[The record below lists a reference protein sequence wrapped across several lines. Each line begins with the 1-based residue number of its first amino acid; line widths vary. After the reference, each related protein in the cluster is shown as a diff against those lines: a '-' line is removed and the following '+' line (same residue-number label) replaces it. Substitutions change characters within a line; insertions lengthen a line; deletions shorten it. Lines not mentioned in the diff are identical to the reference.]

1 MRNTPYPD
9 ISRSQSGWSPVNKGV
24 TEHSQTNLFSLVQQ
38 WYKLT
43 VPVEPP
49 ANASFSRRDSH
60 RQACLFSNIV
70 CLLIMVLTFSVPIC
84 LFLPNPYILCIV
96 CVEIVICGT
105 SLLLNQQGRILTAGI
120 VQVVSIEITLTSV
133 ILIMTLLNGAS
144 TQILDLF
151 ILGELLAA
159 SLLPIRY
166 VFLVALYN
174 SLCIWLNLSYQFH
187 NSAMTLPLYSQFI
200 SITAQ
205 GIGLEFMVAGISA
218 ICIYTT
224 TQAIRRADKAEM
236 VTKLEHTLIEQR
248 KELESDIEQI
258 LETHVAIAN
267 GNLNA
272 RVPIDQD
279 HTLWHTARAVNS
291 LLVRLQRASIS
302 EKELQRVEHA
312 VTRTVNIIQKYEQQ
326 HQKALIPFTQTAI
339 DPLIAAIQGKTFAF
353 TKPLRQQNRLPL
365 TNPVNTYT
373 TNGDF
378 APSQTRP

>member
-9 ISRSQSGWSPVNKGV
+9 IARSQPGWSPANKGV
-24 TEHSQTNLFSLVQQ
+24 TEHSQTNPFSLLQQ
-38 WYKLT
+38 WYRLT

-49 ANASFSRRDSH
+49 ANASFIRRESH

-70 CLLIMVLTFSVPIC
+70 FFLIMALTFSVPVC

-96 CVEIVICGT
+96 CVEIVICCA
-105 SLLLNQQGRILTAGI
+105 SLLLNQQGRLLTAGI
-120 VQVVSIEITLTSV
+120 VQVVSFEITLTSV

-151 ILGELLAA
+151 IIGVLLAV
-159 SLLPIRY
+159 SLLPVRY

-174 SLCIWLNLSYQFH
+174 SLFIWLNLSYQFH
-187 NSAMTLPLYSQFI
+187 TSTTILPLHSQFI
-200 SITAQ
+200 SIMAQ
-205 GIGLEFMVAGISA
+205 GVGLEFMVAGISS

-272 RVPIDQD
+272 RVPIAQD

-302 EKELQRVEHA
+302 EKELHRVEHA
-312 VTRTVNIIQKYEQQ
+312 VTRTVNIIQKCDQQ
-326 HQKALIPFTQTAI
+326 HQKARIPFTQTAI
-339 DPLIAAIQGKTFAF
+339 DPLIAAVQGKTFAF
-353 TKPLRQQNRLPL
+353 TKPLRQQNHLPL
-365 TNPVNTYT
+365 TDPVNTYT
-373 TNGDF
+373 TNGIF
-378 APSQTRP
+378 SPSQTRP